1 MHLEHWFVLHCT
13 QKVQKMDT
21 DEQRLQTIGDYKHG
35 SIKRVKMHQF
45 LTYKDVE
52 VFPGPRLNMVRYVT
66 LAAHLLKPLSRALV
80 LLGALFPSPLK
91 T

>member
-1 MHLEHWFVLHCT
+1 
-13 QKVQKMDT
+13 MDT